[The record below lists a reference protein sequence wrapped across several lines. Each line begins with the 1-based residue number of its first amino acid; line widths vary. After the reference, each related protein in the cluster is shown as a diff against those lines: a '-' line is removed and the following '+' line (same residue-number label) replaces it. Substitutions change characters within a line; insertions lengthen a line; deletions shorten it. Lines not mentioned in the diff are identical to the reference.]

1 MAQTRI
7 DISPPASPTPLSPTP
22 STPTTPAA
30 TDRRRL
36 MAGWAHTR
44 RAADF
49 TAHQRQYGP
58 LPLATYSGR
67 AGRARLI
74 DAVEAAGL
82 RGRGGAGFPTARKL
96 RAVASVGRRPI
107 VLVNG
112 CDGEPGSDKD
122 HALLDIARHLVIDG
136 AVLAAH
142 ALGADEII
150 LAVHRDNDL
159 VERLTRGLAQ
169 RPAGEPTVRLVEVPA
184 RYVSSEASALVNFI
198 NTGDGRPTSKPPR
211 VSERGVRGRPTLVDN
226 VETLAHLALIARYGP
241 EWFRACG
248 TVDSPGTAL
257 FTISGAVS
265 QPGVYEAELGTRMG
279 QVLDMAGPPTR
290 RVSAVLVGGYAGS
303 WLPLPF
309 AAGVPLDHAGLRA
322 VGASLGVGSLW
333 VLPAT
338 ACGLSETA
346 QLLRYLAG
354 ESAAQCG
361 PCMFG
366 LPAIADD
373 VERIVMGTRDAPDAL
388 RRLRGRLPVIDGR
401 GACAHPDG
409 AVRLA
414 ASALR
419 AFDRDLRAHLA
430 GHPCQGARRHHLPLP
445 PPHHRTGDWS

>member
-1 MAQTRI
+1 MTQTRI
-7 DISPPASPTPLSPTP
+7 EINPQAVPALPTSPSPSAPPATHS
-22 STPTTPAA
+22 
-30 TDRRRL
+30 RRL
-36 MAGWAHTR
+36 MAGWARTR

-49 TAHQRQYGP
+49 AAHQREYGP
-58 LPLATYSGR
+58 LPLSAYSGR
-67 AGRARLI
+67 EGRTRLVKE
-74 DAVEAAGL
+74 VEAAGL

-96 RAVASVGRRPI
+96 RDVATAGHRPI

-112 CDGEPGSDKD
+112 CDGEPASDKD
-122 HALLDIARHLVIDG
+122 HALLDVARHLVIDG

-142 ALGADEII
+142 AVGASEII
-150 LAVHRDNDL
+150 LCVHRDSDL
-159 VERLTRGLAQ
+159 IDRLSRGLAQ
-169 RPAGEPTVRLVEVPA
+169 RPSGEVPVRLVPVPA

-198 NTGDGRPTSKPPR
+198 NTGDARPTSKSPR
-211 VSERGVRGRPTLVDN
+211 VSRRGVHGRPTLVDN
-226 VETLAHLALIARYGP
+226 AETLAHLALIARYGAD
-241 EWFRACG
+241 WFRACG
-248 TVDSPGTAL
+248 TAESPGTAL

-265 QPGVYEAELGTRMG
+265 RPGVYEAELGTRMG
-279 QVLDMAGPPTR
+279 QVLNLAGQPSR

-309 AAGVPLDHAGLRA
+309 AADVPLDHAGLRS
-322 VGASLGVGSLW
+322 VGASFGVGSLW

-338 ACGLSETA
+338 ACGLAETA

-373 VERIVMGTRDAPDAL
+373 VERLVLGARDAPDTL

-414 ASALR
+414 ATALR
-419 AFDRDLRAHLA
+419 AFEQDLRAHVA
-430 GHPCQGARRHHLPLP
+430 GHPCPGARRAHLPMRP
-445 PPHHRTGDWS
+445 REHRTGDWS